1 MPYLIFN
8 GDAFDALEYYKEI
21 FLDFDILQMTN
32 YDSSN
37 KIQQAIIRLSNL
49 HLIIG
54 DSELPEPS
62 QNSPE
67 TSIYIE
73 FDDLNEIEMLYRKLK
88 RKGVIHV
95 PLDDYEMSKR
105 YAWIQDKF
113 GVYWQLNLS

>member
-37 KIQQAIIRLSNL
+37 KIQQAVIRMSNL

-54 DSELPEPS
+54 DSELSEPS

-73 FDDLNEIEMLYRKLK
+73 CDDLNEIEMLYRKLK

-95 PLDDYEMSKR
+95 PLDDYEISKR